1 MINRMIITRM
11 AAMGGTSM
19 DAVLTATAAPVSTVD
34 TNGLAKPPV
43 VPVDVSLP
51 AAFAP
56 LITVAVPPPAIM
68 AKDQVTTGSKL
79 AAVDTTTAVP
89 AIPAK
94 GMAKLSR
101 ALSTHGI
108 K

>member
-1 MINRMIITRM
+1 M
-11 AAMGGTSM
+11 AAMGGTKI
-19 DAVLTATAAPVSTVD
+19 DAVLTATAVPVSTVD

-43 VPVDVSLP
+43 VPLDASLP

-56 LITVAVPPPAIM
+56 LIIVAVPPPAIM

-79 AAVDTTTAVP
+79 AAVETTTVVP

-94 GMAKLSR
+94 GMARLSK

>member
-1 MINRMIITRM
+1 M
-11 AAMGGTSM
+11 AAMGGTKI
-19 DAVLTATAAPVSTVD
+19 DAVLTATAVPVSTVD

-43 VPVDVSLP
+43 VPLDASLP

-56 LITVAVPPPAIM
+56 LIIVAVPPPAII

-79 AAVDTTTAVP
+79 AAVETTTAVP

-94 GMAKLSR
+94 GMARLSK

>member
-1 MINRMIITRM
+1 M
-11 AAMGGTSM
+11 AAMGGTKI
-19 DAVLTATAAPVSTVD
+19 DAVLTATAVPVSTVD

-43 VPVDVSLP
+43 VPLDASLP

-56 LITVAVPPPAIM
+56 LIIVAVPPPAII

-79 AAVDTTTAVP
+79 AAVETTTAVP

-94 GMAKLSR
+94 GMARLSKV
-101 ALSTHGI
+101 LSTQGI